1 MSNDG
6 GTNVDQIR
14 ERAFRLWQED
24 GCPEGR
30 SLEYW
35 FRAETELANEA
46 AAGEA
51 THAAGTAPAPMEE
64 PPPAPG
70 RGRRR
75 AKSAGAGAAATTAA
89 EEAGSRGAYV
99 QQKRTRRKAEG

>member
-1 MSNDG
+1 MSSDG

-35 FRAETELANEA
+35 FRAETELAGEA

-51 THAAGTAPAPMEE
+51 THAAATAPAPMEE
-64 PPPAPG
+64 PAQAPE

-75 AKSAGAGAAATTAA
+75 AKSGDAAAV
-89 EEAGSRGAYV
+89 EDAGSRGEAV